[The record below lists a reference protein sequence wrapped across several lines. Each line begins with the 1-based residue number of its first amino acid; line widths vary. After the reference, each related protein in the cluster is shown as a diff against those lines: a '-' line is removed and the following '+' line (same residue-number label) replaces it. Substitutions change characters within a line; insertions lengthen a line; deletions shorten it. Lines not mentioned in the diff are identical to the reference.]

1 MNTAVLQHSLIYGA
15 ILSLLMFFFI
25 FGSLYYNPEI
35 WLSDYPA
42 DIRKKYGPVSE
53 KTYREKRWLSLA
65 VFLVLL
71 GISAASVVQLPR
83 PTGDQATFVP
93 VFLNLYI
100 IFMVFNLV
108 DLLAF
113 DWLIGVIIRPKF
125 LILRGTEGSEGY
137 RDYGFHFRGF
147 LKGTLISLVTSL
159 ILAGV
164 AVLINAGLGNG

>member
-1 MNTAVLQHSLIYGA
+1 MNIAILLHGLTYGG
-15 ILSLLMFFFI
+15 ILSLVMFFLI

-35 WLSDYPA
+35 WLNDYPA
-42 DIRKKYGPVSE
+42 DIRKKYGPASE
-53 KTYREKRWLSLA
+53 KTRKEKRWFSLA
-65 VFLVLL
+65 VFIVLL
-71 GISAASVVQLPR
+71 GIGAASVAQLPR
-83 PTGDQATFVP
+83 LTGEQASFVP

-108 DLLAF
+108 DLLVF
-113 DWLIGVIIRPKF
+113 DWLIGVTMRPKF

-164 AVLINAGLGNG
+164 VVLTSAGLGNW